1 MSKSMVTGPVSISI
15 SASMEREGYMNR
27 KAVVDW
33 TREAI
38 GYLIEIEQIWIEST
52 PDYELDDDKRKE
64 LKDKI
69 EKVKKRM
76 DKILEVYYTNS

>member
-1 MSKSMVTGPVSISI
+1 
-15 SASMEREGYMNR
+15 MNR

-76 DKILEVYYTNS
+76 DKILELYYNNS